1 MLCAFQVE
9 IVAREL
15 DGVLYQALHFASRGL
30 PTLIGDRM
38 ANVYVMRS
46 DKPIIYID
54 QDQQKVVNDHVIDN
68 GGVVLNLHSEGQG
81 FVDDSPQM
89 QKNFAGIIHHVTQM
103 CTWGVRQT
111 EILSEI
117 VPEEMYSRMVVT
129 GHPSFDLVS
138 PQFTPYFRNEDIV
151 REHGEDYILIN
162 TSFGMFNHE
171 MGFEAYV
178 RMLSRMEE
186 WKVYG
191 DESHRA
197 YLEKVCANQE
207 KVALA
212 MIELAEDLSRNFP
225 KRHII
230 IRPHPAENSEFY
242 ASRFRDTPTVFVS
255 KKGSVREWIATAD
268 AVIHHD
274 CTTGMEAF
282 LMGKTVL
289 QFDPYEGLKS
299 TAPLMTQIGIHTK
312 NSEEAISHI
321 EAGHIPEDTV
331 SRLKEMLFPYLANI
345 KQNASREI
353 AKVASGYAN
362 DSEYWMPKKLGFWE
376 NIKCWRKYVSKLIRA
391 KQPGRNGRKVRYALN
406 KFPRISQDEIQ
417 NRIDRLREVEPE
429 LPEISIEQLC
439 LNTFLIKP
447 RQ

>member
-46 DKPIIYID
+46 DRPIIYMD
-54 QDQQKVVNDHVIDN
+54 QDQQKVVNEHVMGN
-68 GGVVLNLHSEGQG
+68 GGIVLNLHSEGQG

-89 QKNFAGIIHHVTQM
+89 QKNFAQIIHHVTRM
-103 CTWGVRQT
+103 CTWGTEQT
-111 EILSEI
+111 DILKTL
-117 VPEEMYSRMVVT
+117 VPEDTHSRMVIT
-129 GHPSFDLVS
+129 GHPSFDLVA
-138 PQFTPYFRNEDIV
+138 PEFIPYFRNENIV

-186 WKVYG
+186 WKVYE

-197 YLEKVCANQE
+197 HLKKVCANQE

-212 MIELAEDLSRNFP
+212 MIELAETLSKRFP
-225 KRHII
+225 DRHII
-230 IRPHPAENSEFY
+230 IRPHPAEDSSFY
-242 ASRFRDTPTVFVS
+242 AERFRDNPGVHVS
-255 KKGSVREWIATAD
+255 KEGSVREWIATAD
-268 AVIHHD
+268 TVIHHD

-289 QFDPYEGLKS
+289 QYDPYEGLES
-299 TAPLMTQIGIHTK
+299 TAPLMTQIGIHTTDPEK
-312 NSEEAISHI
+312 AVEHIQKGTMPKETEA
-321 EAGHIPEDTV
+321 
-331 SRLKEMLFPYLANI
+331 RLREMLAPYLTNI
-345 KQNASREI
+345 NQNASAAI
-353 AKVASGYAN
+353 AQVASEYAGA
-362 DSEYWMPKKLGFWE
+362 DEYWVPEKLDVWD
-376 NIKCWRKYVSKLIRA
+376 NLKCWRKYVSKLLRA
-391 KQPGRNGRKVRYALN
+391 RQPGRNGRKVRYALN
-406 KFPRISQDEIQ
+406 KFPRLRLDEIQ
-417 NRIDRLREVEPE
+417 RRLARLREVEPG
-429 LPEISIEQLC
+429 LPEVSTEQLC
-439 LNTFLIKP
+439 LNTFLIRPK
-447 RQ
+447 Q